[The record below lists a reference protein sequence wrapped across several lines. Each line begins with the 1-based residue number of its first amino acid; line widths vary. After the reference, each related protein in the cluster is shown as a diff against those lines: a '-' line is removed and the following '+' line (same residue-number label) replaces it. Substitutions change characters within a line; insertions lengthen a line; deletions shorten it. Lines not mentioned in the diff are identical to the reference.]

1 MWNLFKRT
9 PKREPRTEKI
19 SEDTEVTFIPRGD
32 GECVLPVIHPAGMV
46 FPANP
51 PKPCPHGVR
60 IVRLRNMIAPKN
72 GVDSILRRH
81 NHGSRY

>member
-19 SEDTEVTFIPRGD
+19 SEDTEVTFIPLGD

-51 PKPCPHGVR
+51 PKPCPHG
-60 IVRLRNMIAPKN
+60 APYCPVTKY
-72 GVDSILRRH
+72 DCTKERCRF
-81 NHGSRY
+81 YPKEA

>member
-32 GECVLPVIHPAGMV
+32 GECVLPVIHPAGWFFRQTRQSRV
-46 FPANP
+46 RTEL
-51 PKPCPHGVR
+51 R